1 MIGKT
6 YFPIETLSLFR
17 VDMLCFCWGG
27 KHHHP
32 QGETVGCFTF
42 FLSQQQIKQK
52 FHHYHSQHVGPVIRT
67 IGTFFPRKAEKRDAW
82 QMGAP
87 CQQRR
92 DRPLKRRFT
101 AVSLAVLC
109 TVTSWRMISQP
120 TCPQTLTYL
129 SQKQGFIRPSY
140 RKPPV
145 KSTFYLCFSKTKT
158 FSTSYLRPVGGIRQK
173 KMSNP
178 MTRHQIIE
186 VWKKSRWNQRRVA
199 WSAIESSTVGAVE
212 GMVSLHETNQPKPSY
227 ILKKG
232 ESFCFQSVTF

>member
-109 TVTSWRMISQP
+109 NILMND
-120 TCPQTLTYL
+120 
-129 SQKQGFIRPSY
+129 
-140 RKPPV
+140 
-145 KSTFYLCFSKTKT
+145 KSTNLPTDPDRTFLRNKGLYGLLTGSHRLRVRSICVFQKPKLSPLPICARWGGFDKKTCQLPWRGTKSSKC
-158 FSTSYLRPVGGIRQK
+158 G
-173 KMSNP
+173 
-178 MTRHQIIE
+178 
-186 VWKKSRWNQRRVA
+186 KSRDGTKEEWLDRRSKVPPWVQWRGWWA
-199 WSAIESSTVGAVE
+199 S
-212 GMVSLHETNQPKPSY
+212 MKLTNQNHPTS
-227 ILKKG
+227 
-232 ESFCFQSVTF
+232 